1 MARIEFTNI
10 RNTSGTTVAVTVTS
24 VVAVGKTIVIS
35 ASSAVASLSAASAAD
50 NRPGSTNVYFKDR
63 DRQTT
68 TSGGGHQLRCKV
80 STQLEIGDVITVTF
94 SVAVS
99 RAPVIV
105 GVFDDEIAAH
115 VVGSLGSAA
124 DSGAVTSSVLNSGN
138 FTPGVGDLLVG
149 TVNMVSAGRT
159 FTADAGWSQST
170 KLVTTAGSGDRGVVQ
185 VWRYAAA
192 ATPQAASGLF
202 TAGGSALWGIMAEAY
217 ALATEEERSG
227 RLWLG
232 DTSYP
237 TLLGGVEYPWSVDGV
252 LSK

>member
-10 RNTSGTTVAVTVTS
+10 RNTTGTTVTVTVTS
-24 VVAVGKTIVIS
+24 AVAVGKTIVIS
-35 ASSAVASLSAASAAD
+35 ASSAVASLSLASAAD
-50 NRPGSTNVYFKDR
+50 NRPGSTNVYLKDR
-63 DRQTT
+63 ERQTS

-80 STQLEIGDVITVTF
+80 TTALQVGDIITVTF

-105 GVFDDEIAAH
+105 GVYDDVIAAH
-115 VVGSLGSAA
+115 AAGSLGSAA
-124 DSGAVTSSVLNSGN
+124 DSGATTGSVLNSGN

-149 TVNMVSAGRT
+149 TVNLVSAGRT
-159 FTADAGWSQST
+159 FTADAGWNQSA
-170 KLVTTAGSGDRGVVQ
+170 KLVTTAGTGDRGVIQ

-192 ATPQAASGLF
+192 ATPQAVSGLF
-202 TAGGSALWGIMAEAY
+202 TAGGSALWGIMGEAY
-217 ALATEEERSG
+217 ALDTGGSRSG

-232 DTSYP
+232 GTKYP
-237 TLLGGVEYPWSVDGV
+237 TMYGGAERFWSVDGV

>member
-1 MARIEFTNI
+1 MARTEFTNI
-10 RNTSGTTVAVTVTS
+10 RNTSGNTVAVTVTS
-24 VVAVGKTIVIS
+24 AVAVGKTIVIS
-35 ASSAVASLSAASAAD
+35 ASSAVASLSLASAAD
-50 NRPGSTNVYFKDR
+50 NRPGSTNVYLKDR
-63 DRQTT
+63 EIFTT
-68 TSGGGHQLRCKV
+68 GGGCGHQLRCRV
-80 STQLEIGDVITVTF
+80 TTQLEIGDVITVTY

-99 RAPVIV
+99 RSPVIV
-105 GVFDDEIAAH
+105 GVYDDVIAPH
-115 VVGSLGSAA
+115 VAGSLGNAA
-124 DSGAVTSSVLNSGN
+124 AAAVTSSVLNSGN

-159 FTADAGWSQST
+159 FTADAGWNQSA

-192 ATPQAASGLF
+192 ATPQAVSGTF
-202 TAGGSALWGIMAEAY
+202 TVGGSALWGIMGEAY
-217 ALATEEERSG
+217 ALDTGGPERSG

-237 TLLGGVEYPWSVDGV
+237 TLLDGVEYPWSVDGV